1 MKVLIVEDNAVMREM
16 IKRMV
21 GDLADEISECEDGNQ
36 ALAAYEAG
44 RPDWVLMD
52 LEMPGMDGITAT
64 RRLIKTHPEARVII
78 VTDYGDKPLRAAARA
93 AGACGYVLKENLIEV
108 RRWVQALQKH
118 PKEILKE

>member
-36 ALAAYEAG
+36 ALAAYEAS

-52 LEMPGMDGITAT
+52 IEMPGMDGITAT
-64 RRLIKTHPEARVII
+64 RRLIKTHTEARVII

-93 AGACGYVLKENLIEV
+93 VGACGYVLKENLIEV
-108 RRWVQALQKH
+108 RRWLE
-118 PKEILKE
+118 PPL

>member
-36 ALAAYEAG
+36 ALAAYEASC
-44 RPDWVLMD
+44 PDWVLMD
-52 LEMPGMDGITAT
+52 IEMPVMDGITAT

-78 VTDYGDKPLRAAARA
+78 VTDYGDKPLRAAAGA

-108 RRWVQALQKH
+108 RRWLQ
-118 PKEILKE
+118 PSL